1 MQHKTLFQRFMDKV
15 MQMFERLKN
24 DLTMLHVLGG
34 KLYLM
39 AYVIICSI
47 IDYSVGRVDYAYSSL
62 LNLHQKLP
70 FLN

>member
-1 MQHKTLFQRFMDKV
+1 MQLKTLFQWFMDKV
-15 MQMFERLKN
+15 MRMFERVKN
-24 DLTMLHVLGG
+24 DLTMLHVLVGR
-34 KLYLM
+34 LYLM

-47 IDYSVGRVDYAYSSL
+47 IDYSLGSVYYAYSSL